1 MKAFALCAFTL
12 LNAIP
17 AYAADL
23 YSGYEGTAFEL
34 SSGKMI
40 YTESHYM
47 HFVDANLSDRI
58 VLYRCPNGKA
68 FGRKTMRTLGKPL
81 MPEFELV
88 DARLGYREGLAT
100 RPGGLTVFYQN
111 SAKKAE
117 KSDTLDATRALVA
130 DAGFDEFV
138 RSNWTSLLSGNSA
151 ALDFVVPSQLD
162 YLGFKVKWVK
172 KSAIDGEA
180 VHVFKLAPSG
190 ILGWVTSG
198 LDVSYAESDRSLRQ
212 FAGLS
217 NIRDLSGENYE
228 AKIEFAKAKRVTYA
242 NADAMTAARTSSLV
256 STCQ

>member
-1 MKAFALCAFTL
+1 MKAFALIAFALMNATTL
-12 LNAIP
+12 
-17 AYAADL
+17 YAAEL

-34 SSGKMI
+34 NSGKMI

-47 HFVDANLSDRI
+47 HFVDSTLSDRI

-68 FGRKTMRTLGKPL
+68 FGRKTMRTMGKPL
-81 MPEFELV
+81 MPEFELF

-111 SAKKAE
+111 SAKKPE
-117 KSDTLDATRALVA
+117 KFDTLDATRALVA

-138 RSNWTSLLSGNSA
+138 RSNWTTLLSGNSV

-198 LDVSYAESDRSLRQ
+198 LDVTYAESDRSLRQ

-228 AKIEFAKAKRVTYA
+228 AKIEFAKAKRVAYA
-242 NADAMTAARTSSLV
+242 NANAMTAARTSPLV
-256 STCQ
+256 NTCQ